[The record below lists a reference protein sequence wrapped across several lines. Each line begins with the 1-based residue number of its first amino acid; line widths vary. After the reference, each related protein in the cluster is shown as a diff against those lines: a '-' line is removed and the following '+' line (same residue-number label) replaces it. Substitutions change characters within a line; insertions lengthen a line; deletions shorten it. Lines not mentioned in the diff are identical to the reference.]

1 MSWKTHPDRDRL
13 LKEVHARPYESIDGS
28 QRISR
33 LGFLVDQ
40 SAPDADRAHLRR
52 LLQATGADPRLADG
66 NHASFAINGIRIRW
80 ERHTEFVSYTFL
92 MPMPKALDSSVN
104 PQDSLDSLWLAEIP
118 GLLLSA
124 QRVDLVYA
132 DPTETLALA
141 RRRLD
146 AEAVVG
152 SLVGDEQFSLF
163 TDFMVK
169 PDQSVHY
176 LVGVHTE
183 TRPRRLGRYVQRV
196 LEIETYRMMALLGLP
211 IAREASAQLEASESR
226 LSDLSAR
233 LSEPLQRDE
242 SALLDSVS
250 QLATEVEA
258 IYARSHSRFSASAA
272 YFALVETRVS
282 ELRETPFESQQTVG
296 QFLDRRLGPARQTC
310 AATDNRLANLS
321 RRIAHA
327 SELLRTRVSMNQ
339 AKGQFDL
346 LKTMTNRQQVQMK
359 MQSTVEGL
367 SVAAITYYGA
377 GLVSYLVKPAV
388 KLGWPI
394 DPTIT
399 VALAVPVIAFSV
411 WWGLRRLHQRVAAA
425 ISD

>member
-1 MSWKTHPDRDRL
+1 MSWTSHPDREKL
-13 LKEVHARPYESIDGS
+13 LREVHARPYEAIDGS

-40 SAPDADRAHLRR
+40 GRPDADRDHLRR
-52 LLQATGADPRLADG
+52 LLSASGADPRLADG
-66 NHASFAINGIRIRW
+66 NHVSFAVNGIRIRW

-92 MPMPKALDSSVN
+92 MPMPRALDSSVN
-104 PQDSLDSLWLAEIP
+104 PQDSLDALWLAEIP

-124 QRVDLVYA
+124 QRVDVVYM
-132 DPTETLALA
+132 DPGETLALA

-146 AEAVVG
+146 ADAVVG
-152 SLVGDEQFSLF
+152 SLVGDDQFSLF

-196 LEIETYRMMALLGLP
+196 LEIETYRMMASLGLP
-211 IAREASAQLEASESR
+211 VARQASAQLEVAENR
-226 LSDLSAR
+226 LTELSAR

-282 ELRETPFESQQTVG
+282 ELRESPFESLQTVG

-310 AATDNRLANLS
+310 AATDKRLANLS

-339 AKGQFDL
+339 ARGQFDL
-346 LKTMTNRQQVQMK
+346 LKTMTERQQVQMK

-377 GLVSYLVKPAV
+377 GLVSYLAKAAV
-388 KLGWPI
+388 KFGWPI
-394 DPTIT
+394 DAGIT
-399 VALAVPVIAFSV
+399 VALSVPIIACSV
-411 WWGLRRLHQRVAAA
+411 WLGLRRLHRRVAAA
-425 ISD
+425 IGE